1 MTSKTTAIVVL
12 FAGFLVAPMAH
23 AALSPQQVIRN
34 GAEKVRV
41 ILRKKVKKGSTA
53 ESKQKE
59 DLKKVVDG
67 FLDYQELSK
76 RSLGPHW
83 KERSP
88 EEQKEFTKLL
98 RDLIEASYTSTI
110 SKNID
115 FKMEYDDEEID
126 EDGTQADVTAVASA
140 KNKKGKTV
148 SEDLTFHLFLT
159 QRGLPQS
166 KPRWLIFDVEF
177 GDVSLVRHYRGEFN
191 RKIKKES
198 YQALVTAMR
207 KKLDEI
213 RSGKAKAD
221 VKAKL

>member
-1 MTSKTTAIVVL
+1 MVLKMKTTITAIIIL
-12 FAGFLVAPMAH
+12 AGFSTAPVAW
-23 AALSPQQVIRN
+23 AAVSPQQVIRES
-34 GAEKVRV
+34 AEKVRV
-41 ILRKKVKKGSTA
+41 ILRKKVKKGSPA
-53 ESKQKE
+53 AKQQKE
-59 DLKKVVDG
+59 KLKKVVDD
-67 FLDYQELSK
+67 FLDYHELSR

-83 KERSP
+83 TERTS
-88 EEQKEFTKLL
+88 EEQEEFTRLL

-115 FKMEYDDEEID
+115 FKMEYEDEEINED
-126 EDGTQADVTAVASA
+126 EAQADVTAVASA

-148 SEDLTFHLFLT
+148 SEDLTFHLYLK
-159 QRGLPQS
+159 QRS
-166 KPRWLIFDVEF
+166 WLIFDVEF

-198 YQALVTAMR
+198 YQALVAAMR

-221 VKAKL
+221 VKPKL